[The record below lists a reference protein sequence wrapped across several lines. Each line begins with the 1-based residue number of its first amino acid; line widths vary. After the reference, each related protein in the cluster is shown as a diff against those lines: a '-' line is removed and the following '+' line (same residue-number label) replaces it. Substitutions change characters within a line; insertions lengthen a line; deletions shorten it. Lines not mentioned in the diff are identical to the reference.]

1 MSLDH
6 QKAASIALAGEHV
19 GDLAHIA
26 RNESLCGPYT
36 KISALADYQILS
48 IGTVEPTLRALS
60 YTLLLQEQQSIL
72 ACCDRPA
79 LFYLYGDRLEM
90 QYLREDVV
98 NQATIVLVKVQEGS
112 QDDAAMEADKGL
124 A

>member
-1 MSLDH
+1 
-6 QKAASIALAGEHV
+6 
-19 GDLAHIA
+19 
-26 RNESLCGPYT
+26 
-36 KISALADYQILS
+36 
-48 IGTVEPTLRALS
+48 
-60 YTLLLQEQQSIL
+60 
-72 ACCDRPA
+72 
-79 LFYLYGDRLEM
+79 M